1 MKVSINWSADHIIDD
16 NDDDDDCDEYNEF
29 NDHDAYYG
37 FEDYDDVDE
46 YDDFERA
53 WKFRVFLQIT
63 FFFLYPYPYHIDE
76 NDDHVDTD

>member
-53 WKFRVFLQIT
+53 WKFRVFLQTT
-63 FFFLYPYPYHIDE
+63 FFFLYPYPY
-76 NDDHVDTD
+76 